1 MSDFRI
7 EHLPIADL
15 KPNPRNARLH
25 SQKQLHQ
32 IAASIREFGFNSIVV
47 IDEDGVIL
55 VGHGRVEAAK
65 LASLPCSRLLHRACL
80 ITVNISTLTAGLR
93 IRLIGRKSYAG
104 V

>member
-7 EHLPIADL
+7 EHLQIADL

-25 SQKQLHQ
+25 PKKQLHQ

-47 IDEDGVIL
+47 IDEDGIIL

-65 LASLPCSRLLHRACL
+65 LLGLDLFNLRAKL
-80 ITVNISTLTAGLR
+80 FP
-93 IRLIGRKSYAG
+93 
-104 V
+104 